1 MKYKKHYFFIL
12 LFSACINNTFA
23 EVDERSVNAMV
34 LKTINKDPI
43 LKANLQR
50 IKRKE
55 TQVDS
60 ARSDFFPIVDV
71 SANATNKKTLTG
83 NKPSEVTKTANI
95 SVSQELFSGFS
106 TVSLV
111 KQKKKDKDSAYFNY
125 LAEVDKTSL
134 NVITAYLNYLQ
145 KKEIVDLS
153 AANLETHIAIYD
165 QIKQKTDQGVT
176 RISDLIKVESRKE
189 RAHAGLLVAK
199 NNLHK
204 VATEY
209 FKLTGVMPEALVI
222 PNINK
227 LKLPQSVDE
236 ALQISLVKNPKV
248 MASISDIESS
258 EYSYKQQLGSISPKL
273 TLNVSKDWERT
284 EDQNTV
290 DSHEIGL
297 TLKLNLFNGGRNN
310 AEIKHEAYA
319 LEEKKYN
326 RVSILDDIKQQL
338 TSSWSSLDI
347 LNEKITH
354 LDKQGQASK
363 RVVVAYR
370 EELNI
375 GKQTI
380 INVLDS
386 ENELYQANISLTNA
400 IYEKMLESYKI
411 LFLTG
416 DLLPQLN
423 LDIKL

>member
-1 MKYKKHYFFIL
+1 M
-12 LFSACINNTFA
+12 
-23 EVDERSVNAMV
+23 
-34 LKTINKDPI
+34 
-43 LKANLQR
+43 
-50 IKRKE
+50 
-55 TQVDS
+55 
-60 ARSDFFPIVDV
+60 
-71 SANATNKKTLTG
+71 
-83 NKPSEVTKTANI
+83 
-95 SVSQELFSGFS
+95 
-106 TVSLV
+106 
-111 KQKKKDKDSAYFNY
+111 
-125 LAEVDKTSL
+125 
-134 NVITAYLNYLQ
+134 
-145 KKEIVDLS
+145 
-153 AANLETHIAIYD
+153 
-165 QIKQKTDQGVT
+165 
-176 RISDLIKVESRKE
+176 
-189 RAHAGLLVAK
+189 LVAK

-423 LDIKL
+423 LDTNL